1 MGPIHPAQNRN
12 QTPPEALQGTCISA
26 GTVSRFSLLNRVIS
40 HVSRWKNSR
49 CRRLS
54 LSSNDLRPIVFPT
67 YIATVG
73 LTSSPQ
79 TSDDTMV
86 AWPGFFAS
94 LWRSGRL
101 ERAGRSVRFGLGWF
115 VSVSLASQLGC
126 RCRLRRV
133 GASGLRLRFAE
144 ELAAARE
151 RSGVALNNAT
161 RRPDAGRPVAH
172 APRVCSEHSP
182 DDSSSK
188 NSFNDQVIQA
198 SPAIRSR
205 SVRGRRCGGPSSR
218 SDTARV

>member
-1 MGPIHPAQNRN
+1 MARYLMSDLLTLVGVG
-12 QTPPEALQGTCISA
+12 TKKSPEWSSAYLALKQATTQWLLGR
-26 GTVSRFSLLNRVIS
+26 VSSL
-40 HVSRWKNSR
+40 
-49 CRRLS
+49 
-54 LSSNDLRPIVFPT
+54 
-67 YIATVG
+67 
-73 LTSSPQ
+73 
-79 TSDDTMV
+79 
-86 AWPGFFAS
+86 
-94 LWRSGRL
+94 RSGAAVGWNG
-101 ERAGRSVRFGLGWF
+101 RAVRFDSGWF